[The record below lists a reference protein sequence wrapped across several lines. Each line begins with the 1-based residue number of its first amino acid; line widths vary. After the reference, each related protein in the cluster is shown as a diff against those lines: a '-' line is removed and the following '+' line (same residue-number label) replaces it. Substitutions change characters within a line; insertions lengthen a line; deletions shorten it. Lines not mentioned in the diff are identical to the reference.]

1 MDIVRAHS
9 TEIDAVLAAALR
21 GEPAGWP
28 ADWVSEGAAGAV
40 VERIAY
46 HGVATLLNDRTTMI
60 ENWPT
65 AIREQIPK
73 TALAQSMWEL
83 RHALVVGALLEKLTN
98 AGVPHLL
105 LKGSA
110 IAYDLYQ
117 NPAARERGDTDLLVP
132 KDKRD
137 AARETLNE
145 SGFRRDIEAHDLP
158 EAVRSQEPWSFTS
171 EDATIHSIDLHWQP
185 LNTPALDARLSFDEM
200 ASGCRALPR
209 LSAAAIAPS
218 RLMMLLHACLHRG
231 LHDCS
236 PYFVGGRTYFGG
248 NRLIW
253 LYDLALLGRAMSA
266 SEWRDFCRTAVEK
279 RVAAVCLEGLAAAE
293 SCFGAFCPDSVR
305 EKLRS
310 AKPGSYFRSGQFGR
324 ALQDLTAVPGVQ
336 RKWQYL
342 WARAVPTRD
351 FVRAK
356 YPEMEASPL
365 AALYLRRFVELL
377 RERPGRTG

>member
-1 MDIVRAHS
+1 VRAQPA
-9 TEIDAVLAAALR
+9 EIDAFLAAALR
-21 GEPAGWP
+21 GESAGWP
-28 ADWVSEGAAGAV
+28 ADWDSEGGADAV

-46 HGVATLLNDRTTMI
+46 HGIATLLNERSAML

-65 AIREQIPK
+65 AVREQIRK

-83 RHALVVGALLEKLTN
+83 RHALVIGTLLEGLTN

-137 AARETLNE
+137 AAREILNE
-145 SGFRRDIEAHDLP
+145 SGFRREIEDQDLP
-158 EAVRSQEPWSFTS
+158 EALRSQEPWSFTS
-171 EDATIHSIDLHWQP
+171 EDASIHSIDLHWQP
-185 LNTPALDARLSFDEM
+185 LNTPALDARLTFDEM
-200 ASGCRALPR
+200 AMGCRALPR
-209 LSAAAIAPS
+209 LSGAAIAPS

-253 LYDLALLGRAMSA
+253 LYDLVLLGRVMSEA
-266 SEWRDFCRTAVEK
+266 EWREFCRMAVEK
-279 RVAAVCLEGLAAAE
+279 RMAAVCLDGLAAAE
-293 SCFGAFCPDSVR
+293 SFFGFFCPDSVR
-305 EKLRS
+305 EALGS
-310 AKPGSYFRSGQFGR
+310 AKPGSYFSSGQFGR
-324 ALQDLTAVPGVQ
+324 ALQDVFAVPGMQ

-377 RERPGRTG
+377 RERPGGSG